1 MKAKSKQQQSPA
13 LRSKNGDPRDFTI
26 QCRVTAKE
34 KALAIAKFGK
44 SLSRVIRAFVCGQTI
59 AEPSILNDE
68 VRREIMQAL
77 HALFVVSELMYC
89 SAEIGD
95 TETLKKL
102 RKTQI
107 DNFKHLVTLCFSSFS
122 K

>member
-1 MKAKSKQQQSPA
+1 MKAKSKPLPSPA
-13 LRSKNGDPRDFTI
+13 LRNKKGDKRDKTI
-26 QCRVTAKE
+26 QSRVTAKE
-34 KALAIAKFGK
+34 KAIALAKFGK

-77 HALFVVSELMYC
+77 HALFVVSERMYC

-95 TETLKKL
+95 TETVIKL
-102 RKTQI
+102 RVTQI
-107 DNFKHLVTLCFSSFS
+107 ENFKHLTLLCFSIFS